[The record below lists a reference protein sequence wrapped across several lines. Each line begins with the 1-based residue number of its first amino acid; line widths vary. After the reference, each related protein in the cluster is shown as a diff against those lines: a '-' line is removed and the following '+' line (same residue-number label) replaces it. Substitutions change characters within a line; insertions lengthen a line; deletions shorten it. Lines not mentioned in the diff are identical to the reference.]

1 VEVVVMSVKDDLK
14 AKVAGFVKDTP
25 EWPVFL
31 RWISQNDVK
40 TSAQLK
46 SVLSA
51 QIKDCDQKL
60 KFYAKSREGRNAR
73 VLRPTAKRLDFL
85 KLCRDKIVKYL

>member
-1 VEVVVMSVKDDLK
+1 MAVKDDLK
-14 AKVAGFVKDTP
+14 SKVPDFVKDCP
-25 EWPVFL
+25 EWTVFL
-31 RWISQNDVK
+31 RWISQNEIK
-40 TSAQLK
+40 TRAQLK

-73 VLRPTAKRLDFL
+73 LLRPCAKKLDFL

>member
-1 VEVVVMSVKDDLK
+1 MAVKEDLK
-14 AKVAGFVKDTP
+14 AKVPEFVKNSP
-25 EWPVFL
+25 EWTVFL

-40 TSAQLK
+40 TRAQLK

-51 QIKDCDQKL
+51 QIKDYDEKL

-73 VLRPTAKRLDFL
+73 VLRPAAKRLDFL